1 MQYNISKHSND
12 TGLTFTKK
20 ANANFADKFKLRIT
34 TVFDYFPELH
44 NETVYVGWI
53 APHGWARGCCYCT
66 SATTNRLFK
75 ISLQPNETNFTI
87 AHEFTHLLQATR
99 KEELGIPTGE
109 RPCDIWAL
117 TRLPLDLIDDHPSY
131 IGNYCMRK
139 QWKVIKK
146 TVRELAFRAIDVRR
160 TKRQYIV
167 WLEDEIKR
175 ISGTQ

>member
-1 MQYNISKHSND
+1 MQYIISKHGYD

-53 APHGWARGCCYCT
+53 GPHGWARGCCYCT
-66 SATTNRLFK
+66 SATTNRALK

-99 KEELGIPTGE
+99 K
-109 RPCDIWAL
+109 A
-117 TRLPLDLIDDHPSY
+117 
-131 IGNYCMRK
+131 
-139 QWKVIKK
+139 
-146 TVRELAFRAIDVRR
+146 RAWN
-160 TKRQYIV
+160 TH
-167 WLEDEIKR
+167 W
-175 ISGTQ
+175 